1 MGDSGTTGV
10 FVTHVDDIKIGKMEF
25 KNCMV
30 RVLEQSG
37 VLDVDGLI
45 GPDVFRDYLVTLD
58 FPGREV
64 RIGPLPKRP
73 DDEAGETTSL
83 ATSDEDSSLV
93 SMADRAK
100 DRYIAPEM
108 KDWTPV
114 YRSQHFLIVPTLIG
128 NAPLKLF
135 LMDTGASRGMISPA
149 AAREVTHVSNDNDSR
164 VKGLSGKVQNVQVA
178 DKVTIAFAGV
188 NQQLPEMQS
197 YDMGSL
203 SRAAGVEISGLI
215 GFPTLRELV
224 ISIDY
229 RDNLIHVVYDVN
241 KGYHLR

>member
-1 MGDSGTTGV
+1 
-10 FVTHVDDIKIGKMEF
+10 
-25 KNCMV
+25 V

-73 DDEAGETTSL
+73 DDQAGETTSL
-83 ATSDEDSSLV
+83 ATSDEDSALV

-108 KDWTPV
+108 KGWSPV
-114 YRSQHFLIVPTLIG
+114 FRSQHFLIVPTMIG

-149 AAREVTHVSNDNDSR
+149 AAREVTHVSNDNDAR
-164 VKGLSGKVQNVQVA
+164 VKGINGKVQNVQVA
-178 DKVTIAFAGV
+178 DKVTIGFAGV
-188 NQQLPEMQS
+188 KQLLPEMQS
-197 YDMGSL
+197 FDTGSL
-203 SRAAGVEISGLI
+203 SKSAGVEISGLI

-229 RDNLIHVVYDVN
+229 RDNLIHVVYDVS